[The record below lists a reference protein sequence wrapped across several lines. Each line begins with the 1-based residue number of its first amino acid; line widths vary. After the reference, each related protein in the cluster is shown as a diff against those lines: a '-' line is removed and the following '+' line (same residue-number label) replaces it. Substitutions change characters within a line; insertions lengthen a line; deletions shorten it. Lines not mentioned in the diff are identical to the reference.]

1 MKKLALKCVC
11 FFLYQLVLFVV
22 GNIIGVYDLDLLGIL
37 TISSIVSAIYFVWNY
52 IKYRRLN
59 K

>member
-11 FFLYQLVLFVV
+11 FFLYQLVLFVT
-22 GNIIGVYDLDLLGIL
+22 GNIVGVYELDFLGIL
-37 TISSIVSAIYFVWNY
+37 TISSIVTAIYFVWNY